1 MDAAALGAFGGR
13 RAGLPVSGHSVRTTD
28 AVPGEAFWRSR
39 VCCVRQNHV
48 GLTSVADVKPAEAK
62 SDQPVRPS
70 RQSAGDGDKNR
81 IRRRGELGISRQT
94 IAQGM
99 PECFPLNLYA
109 RARHFLLSC
118 VRDRGGS
125 VRPGIP
131 CALLIFGGKRMGITR
146 AKHAARMRRC
156 VSCR

>member
-1 MDAAALGAFGGR
+1 MDAAALGACGGR
-13 RAGLPVSGHSVRTTD
+13 RAGLPVSGHSVRTTG

-48 GLTSVADVKPAEAK
+48 GLASVADVKPAEAK

-109 RARHFLLSC
+109 RAHHYLPFAYETA
-118 VRDRGGS
+118 G
-125 VRPGIP
+125 
-131 CALLIFGGKRMGITR
+131 
-146 AKHAARMRRC
+146 AAYAPAFPAP
-156 VSCR
+156 S